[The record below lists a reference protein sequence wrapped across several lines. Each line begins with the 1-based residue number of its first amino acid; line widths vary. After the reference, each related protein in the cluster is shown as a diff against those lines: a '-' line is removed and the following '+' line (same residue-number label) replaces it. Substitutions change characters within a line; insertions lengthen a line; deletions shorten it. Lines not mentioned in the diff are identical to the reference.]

1 MVIMIGAF
9 PPPIHGMANVNKA
22 MYLLLA
28 SESEDVVAIDISAAT
43 LQRSMLARFERIYRV
58 LTGMLLLLR
67 KGKHHK
73 TTLYMSVSG
82 GSGQFYEILYI
93 LVSKIFYAKLVLHHH
108 SFAYLNDV
116 PSLLMKLLTWVAGRS
131 ASHVCLSA
139 EMATR
144 LALLYPSVSA
154 TFALSNVVFLNRNV
168 PAKSLKKNL
177 ATIGYLSNIS
187 SEKGV
192 FHFLELCKALH
203 QAGISISCILAGPF
217 QDADSEIAVKDI
229 LAVLPNTTYI
239 GPVYGSKKDA
249 FFDSIDALVFPTV
262 YANEA
267 EPLTILEALSWS
279 VPVIAYGRGAIPE
292 ILKPPFG
299 LAVGVADPFT
309 EAALAQLRYWQMSSV
324 EYQRASL
331 AAGNSF
337 KALEI
342 KNQANLDWLVT
353 DITRQNH

>member
-1 MVIMIGAF
+1 MIGAF

-22 MYLLLA
+22 MYQLLA
-28 SESEDVVAIDISAAT
+28 SESEDVIAIDISAST
-43 LQRSMLARFERIYRV
+43 LQRSILARFERIYRV
-58 LTGMLLLLR
+58 LAGMLLLLR
-67 KGKHHK
+67 KGKLRK

-93 LVSKIFYAKLVLHHH
+93 LVSKIFFTKLVLHHH

-116 PSLLMKLLTWVAGRS
+116 PSLLMKIFTWVAGRS
-131 ASHVCLSA
+131 ANHVCLSS
-139 EMATR
+139 EMAMR
-144 LALLYPSVSA
+144 LAMLYPSVSA
-154 TFALSNVVFLNRNV
+154 TLTLSNVVFLNRNV

-177 ATIGYLSNIS
+177 VTIGYLSNIS

-192 FHFLELCKALH
+192 FHFLALCKALH

-217 QDADSEIAVKDI
+217 QDADSELAVKDI
-229 LAVLPNTTYI
+229 LAELPNTTYI
-239 GPVYGSKKDA
+239 GPVYGSKKGA

-279 VPVIAYGRGAIPE
+279 IPVIAYGRGAIPE

-309 EAALAQLRYWQMSSV
+309 EVALSQLRYWQV
-324 EYQRASL
+324 NPGDYQRASL

-342 KNQANLDWLVT
+342 KNQANLDWLIT
-353 DITRQNH
+353 DITNQNQ